1 MGKAFGSSDAE
12 ARPDADAGPMKS
24 RPRLRAALWLCIPE
38 LIVLI
43 SALVAALV
51 FALLPHSSYIWGA
64 LARSTTVAGIV
75 IALGF
80 PLVCLHSGRAA
91 ISSCV
96 WCSANRRSAN
106 VGLSQEGAYSKASDD
121 DFSAWWSRRW
131 LTTTLV
137 CDAAVVIVMFVAT
150 GVASTG
156 ALGVCVKKEIRQ
168 AECSG
173 EDCFKLLNVSRVSQL
188 AAGLPASFRFGVSS
202 SAYQTEGGLAQSNWA
217 AFETATGLEPAGRAC
232 DAWERF
238 DEDLLLLK
246 KLRVRSYRLS
256 LSWSR
261 LHLKEGEHYDEVA
274 LARYRD
280 WCVKLQA
287 AGIEP
292 IVGLLHYE
300 EPQWI
305 SAQGSW
311 TNKSTGDAWLGFV
324 AHVARNLSDVVD
336 VWLTENESFVQAMLG
351 YSAGRWA
358 PGRSGH
364 LGEWWEVLVGLIHAH
379 RRAYTLLHT
388 VDTVD
393 ADGDG
398 VPCEVGLA
406 MFLMGMAPGSHW
418 NLIDGWAV
426 GIFTLVMNKF
436 FPLAA
441 DLAQHADFV
450 GINTYS
456 LVTMSML
463 TFGPPRSY
471 LETEWGLPSALIAME
486 WHEDAS
492 ALYAGICEANRLTQ
506 GLPVRVTEHGSGDND
521 SHDVKRQ
528 LSLQQAVDAIS
539 TARSDGFPVRSYNHW
554 SFMDSYEWSSGYGPK
569 FGLFSVD
576 FASKGLERT
585 PRESV
590 AVFAAIAGAQAD
602 VLDKRPALYSAF
614 SRAAGVRTPTLDDI
628 LTAARAPGNRTASHR
643 PARQAGAHQRAQLQ
657 LLDQAGSTRVRSAR
671 KRAASP
677 SLEPQPGG
685 KTLSYRDFAAK
696 YHSAAMHS

>member
-1 MGKAFGSSDAE
+1 MLA
-12 ARPDADAGPMKS
+12 
-24 RPRLRAALWLCIPE
+24 
-38 LIVLI
+38 VV
-43 SALVAALV
+43 LVAALV

-75 IALGF
+75 IGLGL

-91 ISSCV
+91 VSGCCWCRAQRRRPDQVGISQS
-96 WCSANRRSAN
+96 
-106 VGLSQEGAYSKASDD
+106 GAFSKASND

-131 LTTTLV
+131 LATTLV
-137 CDAAVVIVMFVAT
+137 CDAAVVLVMFIAT
-150 GVASTG
+150 GVASSG
-156 ALGVCVKKEIRQ
+156 ALGVCVRPELRQ
-168 AECSG
+168 ADCNG
-173 EDCFKLLNVSRVSQL
+173 EDCFRLLNVSRVSQL
-188 AAGLPASFRFGVSS
+188 AAQLPASFRLGVSS

-217 AFETATGLEPAGRAC
+217 AFETEVGLEPAGPAC

-261 LHLKEGEHYDEVA
+261 LHLKEGDHYDETA

-300 EPQWI
+300 EPQWVT
-305 SAQGSW
+305 AQGSW
-311 TNKSTGDAWLGFV
+311 TNTSTGDAWLGFV

-358 PGRSGH
+358 PGRIGH

-388 VDTVD
+388 IDTVD

-418 NLIDGWAV
+418 NLVDGFAV
-426 GIFTLVMNKF
+426 GAFTLVMNKF

-441 DLAQHADFV
+441 DLAAHADFV

-456 LVTMSML
+456 LVTMSMFTL
-463 TFGPPRSY
+463 GPPRSY

-492 ALYAGICEANRLTQ
+492 ALYAGICEANRLTG
-506 GLPVRVTEHGSGDND
+506 GLPVRVTEHGSGQKEV
-521 SHDVKRQ
+521 HDVKRQ

-539 TARSDGFPVRSYNHW
+539 AARSAGFGVRSYNHW

-569 FGLFSVD
+569 FGLFAVD
-576 FASKGLERT
+576 FASGGLERT

-602 VLDKRPALYSAF
+602 ALDSRPAAYAAF
-614 SRAAGVRTPTLDDI
+614 ARGGAIIPPPLD
-628 LTAARAPGNRTASHR
+628 NRTAVRALDNRTAGHR
-643 PARQAGAHQRAQLQ
+643 LARHAGAHQRAQLQ
-657 LLDQAGSTRVRSAR
+657 LIDEAELPTR
-671 KRAASP
+671 KRAAST
-677 SLEPQPGG
+677 SLVPGRAP
-685 KTLSYRDFAAK
+685 LSYRDFK
-696 YHSAAMHS
+696 SKFHSSSS

>member
-1 MGKAFGSSDAE
+1 MLVVALA
-12 ARPDADAGPMKS
+12 
-24 RPRLRAALWLCIPE
+24 AAL
-38 LIVLI
+38 
-43 SALVAALV
+43 A

-64 LARSTTVAGIV
+64 LSRSTTVAGII
-75 IALGF
+75 IALGL

-91 ISSCV
+91 ISSCF
-96 WCSANRRSAN
+96 WCSSARRRCSSI
-106 VGLSQEGAYSKASDD
+106 GISQDGAFSKASKD
-121 DFSAWWSRRW
+121 DFDAWWSRRW

-137 CDAAVVIVMFVAT
+137 CDATVVIVMFIAT
-150 GVASTG
+150 GLVSRG
-156 ALGVCVKKEIRQ
+156 ALGVCVRKDLRQ
-168 AECSG
+168 AECNG
-173 EDCFKLLNVSRVSQL
+173 EDCFQLLNVSRVSQL
-188 AAGLPASFRFGVSS
+188 AAGLPASFRFGVST
-202 SAYQTEGGLAQSNWA
+202 SAYQTEGGLTQSNWA
-217 AFETATGLEPAGRAC
+217 GFEKMTALEPAGRGC
-232 DAWERF
+232 DMWERF

-261 LHLKEGEHYDEVA
+261 LHLKEGDHYDEAA
-274 LARYRD
+274 LARYRS

-300 EPQWI
+300 EPQWVTE
-305 SAQGSW
+305 QGSW
-311 TNKSTGDAWLGFV
+311 TNKSTGYAWLGFV

-364 LGEWWEVLVGLIHAH
+364 LGEWWEVLVGLMHAH

-388 VDTVD
+388 IDTVD

-398 VPCEVGLA
+398 MPCEVGLA
-406 MFLMGMAPGSHW
+406 TFLMAMAPGSHW
-418 NLIDGWAV
+418 NMIDGFTV
-426 GIFTLVMNKF
+426 GVFTLVMNKF

-441 DLAQHADFV
+441 DLAEHADFI

-456 LVTMSML
+456 LVTISML

-471 LETEWGLPSALIAME
+471 LETEWGLPSALITME

-492 ALYAGICEANRLTQ
+492 ALYAGICEANRLTE
-506 GLPVRVTEHGSGDND
+506 GLPVRVTEHGSGQKEV
-521 SHDVKRQ
+521 HDVKRQ

-539 TARSDGFPVRSYNHW
+539 AARSDGFPVRSYNHR

-602 VLDKRPALYSAF
+602 ALDNPAAVYAAF
-614 SRAAGVRTPTLDDI
+614 ARAGVPTSTPDNNRTMGLALENRTAGHGPGAIDWARLTGAAGPKELE
-628 LTAARAPGNRTASHR
+628 LTASHR
-643 PARQAGAHQRAQLQ
+643 QNAQLK
-657 LLDQAGSTRVRSAR
+657 LIDETGSRIGSAQ

-677 SLEPQPGG
+677 SLVPGRAP
-685 KTLSYRDFAAK
+685 LSYHDFAAK
-696 YHSAAMHS
+696 YHSAAMHT